1 MSDDDRTRGFQRLA
15 GGLAH
20 DFNNLFMA
28 ISGNVELLRMD
39 LPDGS
44 MGRECLDDIA
54 EATRRGVERCNEMMV
69 YANRRPIRPEPLDLG
84 QLVSDRLDGIRDRA
98 SDAIQIDLTLADSL
112 PATTADPGRIIPL
125 IDALLDNAL
134 AALGGGG
141 TLTVVVDQHAD
152 GTFVR
157 IEDDGPGMDEDT
169 RRHMFDPYFTT
180 SDHATGLG
188 LAWLVGV
195 MEVHGGRVDVRTA
208 PGEGTA
214 VELHF
219 P

>member
-28 ISGNVELLRMD
+28 ISGNVELLKMD
-39 LPDGS
+39 LPAGS
-44 MGRECLDDIA
+44 MGLDCLEDIA

-69 YANRRPIRPEPLDLG
+69 YANRRPVHTEPLDLG
-84 QLVSDRLDGIRDRA
+84 QLASDRVEQARGRA
-98 SDAIQIDLTLADSL
+98 PDTVGIDLTVSDCL
-112 PATTADPGRIIPL
+112 PTTAADPTRVTPL
-125 IDALLDNAL
+125 LDALLDNAL
-134 AALGGGG
+134 AALDGGG
-141 TLTVVVDQHAD
+141 TLTVVVDRDAD

-157 IEDDGPGMDEDT
+157 VQDDGPGMDEDT
-169 RRHMFDPYFTT
+169 RRHMFDPYFST
-180 SDHATGLG
+180 SDHGRGLG

-195 MEVHGGRVDVRTA
+195 MEVHRGTVDVRTA
-208 PGEGTA
+208 PGEGTT
-214 VELHF
+214 VQLNF